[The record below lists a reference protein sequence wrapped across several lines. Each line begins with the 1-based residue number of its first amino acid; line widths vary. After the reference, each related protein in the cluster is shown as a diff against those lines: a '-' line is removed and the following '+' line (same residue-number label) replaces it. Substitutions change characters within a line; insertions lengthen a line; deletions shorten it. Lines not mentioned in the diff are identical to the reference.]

1 MLPRTEKFLREF
13 FKLKSYWMYLDRSS
27 IAKIMRKK
35 IPAREIVVLLYKKRN
50 CGFCAIIWNCRAR
63 VVETNIYEQGSV
75 SVLSPRHHLV
85 SKHTRCYFA
94 QVRRVMDRQDHQLPK
109 SPATTSSPNT
119 KISSN
124 TNSKNHPSPRSRDTK
139 IMKYWDHQTPIST
152 ATTPPNTKTIQ
163 GSILL
168 NIQQG
173 RR

>member
-50 CGFCAIIWNCRAR
+50 CGFCATIWNCRAR

-75 SVLSPRHHLV
+75 AVLSPRHHLV
-85 SKHTRCYFA
+85 SQYTRCYFA

-109 SPATTSSPNT
+109 SPATTSPNNKISPNT
-119 KISSN
+119 
-124 TNSKNHPSPRSRDTK
+124 NSQNHPSE
-139 IMKYWDHQTPIST
+139 YWDHQTPIST
-152 ATTPPNTKTIQ
+152 ATTPPNTKTIK